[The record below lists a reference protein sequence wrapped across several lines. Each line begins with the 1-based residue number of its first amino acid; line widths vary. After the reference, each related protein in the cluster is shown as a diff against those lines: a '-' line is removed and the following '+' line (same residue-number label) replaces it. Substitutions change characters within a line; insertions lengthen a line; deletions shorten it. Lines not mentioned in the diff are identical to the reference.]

1 MKNILTGRLIL
12 DAAIT
17 SIGVIMAITQDSI
30 PAKIVGGIFAAAGI
44 GDGTMVTK
52 EMKEQNMF

>member
-1 MKNILTGRLIL
+1 MKNMLTGKLIL
-12 DAAIT
+12 DTALAA
-17 SIGVIMAITQDSI
+17 IGVIMTVTQDSI

-44 GDGTMVTK
+44 GDGVMTAK